1 MNLFSYNSFLLGTLV
16 FVCIIVTNLIF
27 FLLCKMNKIKVLEFS
42 IFFAPWFSIVK
53 KKIGSTVFSLGWIP
67 LGSSVKPLGWTTDI
81 EERRKIPEEEFPFVF
96 FTRPKYLKVLFKL
109 ASPFTYLLILFVS
122 LKLYSDDG
130 KIMNGLEDIFNFIN
144 SSIKAL
150 FGSQNSKDELSI
162 LFKKIVSE
170 NNLVLFVFMIFL
182 SVITLILPFTT
193 IMNWYS
199 NDEIKKSKIEKTIGF
214 LGSLF
219 YLYFFLWKLPNLFF
233 NYFTW
238 LEFMRYFI
246 SFLLGIFSVGVI
258 AFYLLLSLIKIA
270 TKSS

>member
-16 FVCIIVTNLIF
+16 FICIIVTNLIF

-122 LKLYSDDG
+122 LKLYSVDG
-130 KIMNGLEDIFNFIN
+130 KIMHGLEDIFNFLS

-150 FGSQNSKDELSI
+150 LGYQNSKVELSV
-162 LFKKIVSE
+162 LFKKIISE

-182 SVITLILPFTT
+182 SVITLMLPFTS

-199 NDEIKKSKIEKTIGF
+199 NDEIKKSKVEKTIGF

-219 YLYFFLWKLPNLFF
+219 YLYFFLYKLPNLFF
-233 NYFTW
+233 HYFTW
-238 LEFMRYFI
+238 LEFLRWFI

-258 AFYLLLSLIKIA
+258 SFYLLLLFFKTAS
-270 TKSS
+270 KSS